1 LVNALISLSTRRLAS
16 VSLASVKLFAAH
28 FSHMEAKPMREEHI
42 ARLIQNMLSP
52 RRGERML
59 FLTDYGGKPSS
70 SRFSRDSLL
79 ARWHS
84 AASILA
90 EHTGFRVLPI
100 VKYAEQT
107 SPNSELPPTAV
118 THDGGR
124 VDDLPAFIASADI
137 VIAMTEHSA
146 SAPLKNIAKKAA
158 HLRVVSMPGVTSEME
173 PAMATDYSRIAE
185 RGSRLLSVVQSAA
198 GFEVAFEG
206 AGVPRGTKLYMDTRA
221 SNWKLDAG
229 ICRMAGDFIN
239 FPSGE
244 LFTPLYEGA
253 TPEGRSLYGD
263 SQTKGIWPVYS
274 YKDRKVVFLHVEKNR
289 ITRVQGDSAEAL
301 RIIEDIARDER
312 NANIAEIGL
321 GINDAA
327 RCAPGVPVLEA
338 EKAGPHIAYGR
349 SDHFGSAGSHAGKV
363 AASIHRDI
371 VYARSAPITASIH
384 AIYPNGNRLLIAERG
399 KVVVV

>member
-1 LVNALISLSTRRLAS
+1 
-16 VSLASVKLFAAH
+16 
-28 FSHMEAKPMREEHI
+28 MEAKPMATEHI

-59 FLTDYGGKPSS
+59 FLTDYGSKPST
-70 SRFSRDSLL
+70 SRHSRDGLL
-79 ARWHS
+79 LRWHT
-84 AASILA
+84 AASLLA

-100 VKYAEQT
+100 VKYAEAS
-107 SPNSELPPTAV
+107 SPNAELPPTAV
-118 THDGGR
+118 TPDGGR
-124 VDDLPAFIASADI
+124 IDDLPGFIASADI

-158 HLRVVSMPGVTSEME
+158 HLRVVSMPGVTAEME
-173 PAMATDYSRIAE
+173 PAMATDYSRIAD
-185 RGSRLLSVVQSAA
+185 RGARLLTVVQAA
-198 GFEVAFEG
+198 TGFEVAFDG
-206 AGVPRGTKLYMDTRA
+206 AGVPKNTRLFLDA
-221 SNWKLDAG
+221 RANNWSLDAG

-244 LFTPLYEGA
+244 LFTPLYEAA
-253 TPEGRSLYGD
+253 TPEGRSLFGD

-274 YKDRKVVFLHVEKNR
+274 YKDRKAVFLHVEGNR
-289 ITRVQGDSAEAL
+289 ITRVQGDSAEAA

-312 NANIAEIGL
+312 NANVAELGL
-321 GINDAA
+321 GINEAA

-349 SDHFGSAGSHAGKV
+349 SDHFGSPGSHAGKV
-363 AASIHRDI
+363 PASTHRDI
-371 VYARSAPITASIH
+371 VYTRSTPITATIH
-384 AIYPNGNRLLIAERG
+384 AVYPNGRKLLIAERG